1 MCEPKI
7 FAGVNGGLG
16 LHIPGGE
23 DPHRHQKKFWRLV
36 NLLCMWS
43 LQTYG
48 PIDILQRGSFD
59 LLFPATNKLECLLVI
74 DLFEVSF

>member
-23 DPHRHQKKFWRLV
+23 DPHRHQKKILEAGGPTLYVVTPNLWPYRYITKRL
-36 NLLCMWS
+36 
-43 LQTYG
+43 
-48 PIDILQRGSFD
+48 F
-59 LLFPATNKLECLLVI
+59 
-74 DLFEVSF
+74 